1 MTDRPVPPDSEQQT
15 RPTDPDALLTWLGTL
30 ARRHQTPS
38 APPTATEN
46 VPPRPAGLFAGLF
59 SERRTAPSSGSA
71 QTVQDQEAAA
81 EMVLNLAH
89 TLQTYPRHTPAILQY
104 AINGLGRV
112 GNATEHLPLIVPF
125 LDRNWEQSVRLAAV
139 RAIGALGGE
148 AAIDVLIGLLNDSD
162 IVIRWEVQA
171 ALDRLLTASAE
182 APSAQPPSAE
192 LEEAAEESGSDT
204 IF

>member
-1 MTDRPVPPDSEQQT
+1 MTDRPMPHDPEQQT
-15 RPTDPDALLTWLGTL
+15 RPPEPDILLTLL
-30 ARRHQTPS
+30 ERIARQHPHAVS
-38 APPTATEN
+38 LSTATEN
-46 VPPRPAGLFAGLF
+46 VPPRPAGLFTGLF
-59 SERRTAPSSGSA
+59 SGRSTSHSSSSA

-89 TLQTYPRHTPAILQY
+89 TLQTYPQHTPAILQH

-112 GNATEHLPLIVPF
+112 GNAAEHLPLIVPF
-125 LDRNWEQSVRLAAV
+125 LDRNWEQSVRLTAV

-148 AAIDVLIGLLNDSD
+148 AAIDALIGLLNDSD

-171 ALDRLLTASAE
+171 ALDRLLTAGAE
-182 APSAQPPSAE
+182 VPSAQPASAE
-192 LEEAAEESGSDT
+192 PEAEAEESDSDT